1 MKKIFIFAVALATL
15 GLTSC
20 DIDDVKN
27 VGEMSTS
34 ELPKTDADAEAILA
48 GVYQN
53 LNTINANPQMS
64 FL

>member
-34 ELPKTDADAEAILA
+34 DFPKTDADAEAILA
-48 GVYQN
+48 GV
-53 LNTINANPQMS
+53 
-64 FL
+64 